1 MRTNNAKSFARAEV
15 ASVQRGQFGL
25 VHFLALTH
33 AEVFNLEAL
42 ILPFTQRELVK
53 VVTLSGHVE
62 LWGVAGEVVRQKG
75 RISVVGGAAVVR
87 NDSSVPSFAARSGGS
102 GVHDPGEVDLHFHV
116 ECTCVEKTFKIANVI
131 LNYNR
136 S

>member
-75 RISVVGGAAVVR
+75 
-87 NDSSVPSFAARSGGS
+87 
-102 GVHDPGEVDLHFHV
+102 
-116 ECTCVEKTFKIANVI
+116 
-131 LNYNR
+131 
-136 S
+136 